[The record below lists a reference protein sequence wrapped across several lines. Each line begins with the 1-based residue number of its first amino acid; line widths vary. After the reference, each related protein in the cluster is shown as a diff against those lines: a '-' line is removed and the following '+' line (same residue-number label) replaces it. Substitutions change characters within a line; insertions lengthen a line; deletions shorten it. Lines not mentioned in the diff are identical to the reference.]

1 MRPIR
6 RRTLVAAMAAA
17 ASLGTTGLALAQD
30 PSRPIRL
37 LVPLP
42 PGSGGD
48 NIARILATQ
57 LRDLL
62 GQPVVVENRPGGDM
76 MIGAS
81 LAAKAPP
88 DGNTLLMAHMST
100 MVMNPFAYS
109 NISYDPVKDFA
120 PIGKVSESTAVVVV
134 HPAVPAKTLG
144 EFVAYVKERPGQVSY
159 GTAILMVQIA
169 GEQLVHTRQ
178 LQMTRVPY
186 KGGAQ
191 VMQDT
196 VARHID
202 MSIADTSSYLALI
215 KAGKLRPL
223 ITTGVE
229 RNPLLPEVPTAR
241 EAGFPEMEMRGWWG
255 LFAPAQTSREVVS
268 KTAAA
273 LQKVL
278 AMPEVAQQLRAIGAE
293 PRPLGPEA
301 FAQEMKQQQDHWGQV
316 IKTLKIKASE

>member
-1 MRPIR
+1 MRLSR
-6 RRTLVAAMAAA
+6 RSLVAAMAAT
-17 ASLGTTGLALAQD
+17 SLTTSTGLAFAQD
-30 PSRPIRL
+30 AGRPIRL

-48 NIARILATQ
+48 NIARILATP

-62 GQPVVVENRPGGDM
+62 GHPIVVENRPGGDM

-81 LAAKAPP
+81 QAAKAPA

-109 NISYDPVKDFA
+109 NISYDPVKDFS
-120 PIGKVSESTAVVVV
+120 PIGKISESTAVVVV
-134 HPAVPAKTLG
+134 HPAVPARTLG

-196 VARHID
+196 LARHID

-223 ITTGVE
+223 ITTGAE
-229 RNPLLPEVPTAR
+229 RNPLLPDVPTAR
-241 EAGFPEMEMRGWWG
+241 EAGFAEMEMRGWWG
-255 LFAPAQTSREVVS
+255 LFAPAQTSKEVVNR
-268 KTAAA
+268 TAAA

-278 AMPEVAQQLRAIGAE
+278 ALPEVVQQLRAIGAE
-293 PRPLGPEA
+293 PRPLPPEA
-301 FAQEMKQQQDHWGQV
+301 FAQEMKQQQDHWGHV

>member
-1 MRPIR
+1 MRLS
-6 RRTLVAAMAAA
+6 RRTLIAAMAATPFTT
-17 ASLGTTGLALAQD
+17 TTGFVLAQD
-30 PSRPIRL
+30 AGRPIRL

-48 NIARILATQ
+48 NIARILATP

-62 GQPVVVENRPGGDM
+62 GHTIVVENRPGGDM

-81 LAAKAPP
+81 QAAKAPA

-109 NISYDPVKDFA
+109 NISYDPVKDFS
-120 PIGKVSESTAVVVV
+120 PIGKISESTAVVVV
-134 HPAVPAKTLG
+134 HPAVPAKTMG

-196 VARHID
+196 LARHID

-223 ITTGVE
+223 ITTGAE
-229 RNPLLPEVPTAR
+229 RNPLLPDVPTAR

-255 LFAPAQTSREVVS
+255 LFAPAQTSRDVVN

-293 PRPLGPEA
+293 PRPLNPEA
-301 FAQEMKQQQDHWGQV
+301 FAQEMKQQQDHWGHV

>member
-1 MRPIR
+1 MRLSR
-6 RRTLVAAMAAA
+6 RSLVAAMAA
-17 ASLGTTGLALAQD
+17 SPFTTTTGLAFAQD
-30 PSRPIRL
+30 AGRPIRL

-48 NIARILATQ
+48 NIARILATP

-62 GQPVVVENRPGGDM
+62 GHAIVVENRPGGDM

-81 LAAKAPP
+81 QAAKAPA

-109 NISYDPVKDFA
+109 NISYDPVKDFS
-120 PIGKVSESTAVVVV
+120 PIGKISESTAVVVV
-134 HPAVPAKTLG
+134 HPAVPARTLG

-196 VARHID
+196 LARHID

-215 KAGKLRPL
+215 RAGKLRPL
-223 ITTGVE
+223 VTTGAE
-229 RNPLLPEVPTAR
+229 RNPLLPDVPTAR
-241 EAGFPEMEMRGWWG
+241 EAGFAEMEMRGWWG
-255 LFAPAQTSREVVS
+255 LFAPAQTPKEGVNR
-268 KTAAA
+268 TAAA

-278 AMPEVAQQLRAIGAE
+278 ALPEVVQQLRAIGAE
-293 PRPLGPEA
+293 PRPLPPEA
-301 FAQEMKQQQDHWGQV
+301 FAQEMKQQQDHWGHV

>member
-1 MRPIR
+1 MSLN
-6 RRTLVAAMAAA
+6 RRTLVAALAAA
-17 ASLGTTGLALAQD
+17 AVSTTPHTALAQEAG
-30 PSRPIRL
+30 RPIRL

-48 NIARILATQ
+48 NIARILATP

-62 GQPVVVENRPGGDM
+62 GQTIVVENRPGGDM

-81 LAAKAPP
+81 QAAKAPA
-88 DGNTLLMAHMST
+88 DGHTLLLAHMST
-100 MVMNPFAYS
+100 MAMNPFAYS

-134 HPAVPAKTLG
+134 HPAVPARTLA

-159 GTAILMVQIA
+159 GTAILMVQVA

-202 MSIADTSSYLALI
+202 MSIADASSYLALI

-223 ITTGVE
+223 ATTGAE

-241 EAGFPEMEMRGWWG
+241 EAGFPEMEVRGWWG
-255 LFAPAQTSREVVS
+255 LFAPAQTSSDVVNR
-268 KTAAA
+268 TGAA

-278 AMPEVAQQLRAIGAE
+278 AMPEVVQQLRAIGAE
-293 PRPLGPEA
+293 PRPLDPKA
-301 FAQEMKQQQDHWGQV
+301 FAQEMKQQQAHWSHV
-316 IKTLKIKASE
+316 ITTLKIKASE